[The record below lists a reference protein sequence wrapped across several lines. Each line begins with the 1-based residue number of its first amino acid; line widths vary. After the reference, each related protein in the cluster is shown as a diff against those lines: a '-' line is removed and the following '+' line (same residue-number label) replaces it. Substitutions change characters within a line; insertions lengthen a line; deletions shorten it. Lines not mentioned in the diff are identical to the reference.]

1 MKMLFVNNVIKLKV
15 RVNAMCIV
23 FRTLV
28 FVRSFIKK
36 QHERFNVL
44 IEILLQ
50 MVFVRML
57 FL

>member
-15 RVNAMCIV
+15 RVNGMCIV

-44 IEILLQ
+44 IEILL
-50 MVFVRML
+50 
-57 FL
+57 